1 MFANIE
7 KQPAAAPSNYEAI
20 GFDLTNS
27 VGELHSMH
35 RMDAE
40 TREKGDLMLTPF
52 LLPGKVWYTQLV
64 LIKI

>member
-20 GFDLTNS
+20 GFDLKNS

-52 LLPGKVWYTQLV
+52 
-64 LIKI
+64 